1 MTKLAIVG
9 SRDYPEDKY
18 DRIKEIILSNIDMC
32 NITEIISGGA
42 RGIDKMAEKLAS
54 ESNIK
59 LTVFE
64 ANWKEHG
71 RKAGPIRNQLIVDN
85 SDILIAFPVGDS
97 IGTRDTI
104 KKAYKKDIRVL
115 VIEQ

>member
-18 DRIKEIILSNIDMC
+18 DRVKHIIQSNIDMC
-32 NITEIISGGA
+32 HVTEIISGGA
-42 RGIDKMAEKLAS
+42 RGIDKMAHRLS
-54 ESNIK
+54 LESNIK

-71 RKAGPIRNQLIVDN
+71 RKAGPIRNKLIVDN
-85 SDILIAFPVGDS
+85 SDIVIAFPVGDS

-104 KKAYKKDIRVL
+104 KKAYKKGIRVL